1 LPSRIFKT
9 GEPMNH
15 SVQYVDLKEPFIIE
29 RRKKIGYFSMQSNHF
44 HRYYELYY
52 LVSGKRYYFLSNRTY
67 LLNRGDLIFIPQHEI
82 HQTLDADSPEHERIL
97 IYFRRDFLP
106 AGWSDCEALI
116 QKLFSATSANPVIRF
131 TIPQQNQVEN
141 LLHKMLHESQTESGS
156 QLLFLQT
163 LLVQLLILSGR
174 QLDSGCKEPFEHPS
188 SMHEKVSEIVQYIND
203 HFAEPLN
210 LATVAGEFYISPF
223 YLCRIFKEATG
234 FTFNE
239 YLSGV
244 RLKEAQKLLRETRLK
259 IIRIVE
265 RAGFGSIAQFGRV
278 FKKATGISPLNYRK
292 INRYPQ

>member
-1 LPSRIFKT
+1 
-9 GEPMNH
+9 MNNP
-15 SVQYVDLKEPFIIE
+15 VQYVDLKDAFIIE
-29 RRKKIGYFSMQSNHF
+29 RSKKTGYFSMQTNHF
-44 HRYYELYY
+44 HNYYELYY

-82 HQTLDADSPEHERIL
+82 HQTLDADSPDHERIL

-106 AGWSDCEALI
+106 ADSPECETLI
-116 QKLFSATSANPVIRF
+116 QKLFDAASASQVIRF
-131 TIPQQNQVEN
+131 NISDQNQVEN
-141 LLHKMLHESQTESGS
+141 LLHKMLQESHNQSS
-156 QLLFLQT
+156 SHRLFLQT
-163 LLVQLLILSGR
+163 LLVQLLILSAR
-174 QLDSGCKEPFEHPS
+174 QSHAGYEEPFKHPS

-210 LATVAGEFYISPF
+210 LATVAGQFYISPY

-259 IIRIVE
+259 IIQIVE
-265 RAGFGSIAQFGRV
+265 KAGFGSVSQFGRI
-278 FKKATGISPLNYRK
+278 FKEATGISPFNYRK
-292 INRYPQ
+292 TNR